1 MKSSTK
7 NRGLI
12 CIGRSGVDLYPMQ
25 YGRLEDVLSF
35 TKHVGGSPANTAVQ
49 AAKLGAD
56 TAFLGKVS
64 QDGFGSYVR
73 EYLHSVGIDVTHLT
87 KVDDP
92 QIRHS
97 LAVAHQPEHGKIS
110 YFFYRTMPA
119 DQFLDIDDVDL
130 NFLKQFK
137 LCLISGASLS
147 VGPSREA
154 VLYAMELASQN
165 RVKIAF
171 DPDYREMGWEG
182 HKQAQLYNWM
192 AAQRAQLIC
201 ATKEE
206 FELATACS
214 GAQDERNAVY
224 KLLDRGA
231 EMICIKN
238 GLHGAEFY
246 LQDGSTFRSMPM
258 PARVQKSLGAGDS
271 FMGTLLAMHLRGMP
285 LQTSAQYAAASAS
298 ITISGRS
305 CSDSMPDWETL
316 NSYMSAYQ
324 ESELDA
330 WFDAYL
336 R

>member
-1 MKSSTK
+1 MKSFS
-7 NRGLI
+7 NERGLI

-56 TAFLGKVS
+56 TAFLGKIS
-64 QDGFGSYVR
+64 QDGFGNYVR
-73 EYLHSVGIDVTHLT
+73 EYLHSVGVDVTHMT
-87 KVDDP
+87 EVNDP

-97 LAVAHQPEHGKIS
+97 LAVAHQLEQGKIS

-119 DQFLDIDDVDL
+119 DQFLSIDDVECS
-130 NFLKQFK
+130 FLKQFQ

-147 VGPSREA
+147 AGPAREA
-154 VLYAMELASQN
+154 VLYAMELAGQN
-165 RVKIAF
+165 NVKIAF
-171 DPDYREMGWEG
+171 DPDYREMGWDG
-182 HKQAQLYNWM
+182 RKQAQLYNWI

-214 GAQDERNAVY
+214 GALDEKSAVY

-246 LQDGSTFRSMPM
+246 LPDGTSFRSIPM

-271 FMGTLLAMHLRGMP
+271 FMGTLLAMRLRGMS
-285 LQTSAQYAAASAS
+285 LQTAAQYAAAAAS

-316 NSYMSAYQ
+316 NSYISAYQ
-324 ESELDA
+324 KGTLET

-336 R
+336 Q